1 MLQAFTKGRA
11 HSWAECLGSDPVSWP
26 ILSCPSCSKK
36 PSSAPDFHPL
46 PGGFWQPGAPRSPEL
61 QSLLM
66 GDPGKGWRAFNLRWK
81 VLGFMPT
88 QPGMQG
94 SELFPYARGRLAKD
108 TFWSGGAGIP
118 QNPLGP
124 YLTIPWC
131 MYCTGKDFSQVRL
144 RTGYR
149 PLPNPSTLTGQSWGW
164 GGGVTKNSCVNMR
177 RGAHLV
183 SSEYEDVYIHTSTH
197 ILLIQYHV

>member
-36 PSSAPDFHPL
+36 PSFAPDFHPL

-66 GDPGKGWRAFNLRWK
+66 GDPGKGWRTFNLRWK

-94 SELFPYARGRLAKD
+94 RELFPYARGRLAKD
-108 TFWSGGAGIP
+108 TEWRGRHPREPPRSLSD
-118 QNPLGP
+118 NPLVHVLHWQRFLSGP
-124 YLTIPWC
+124 PENRVPPPPQPKYSDWAVL
-131 MYCTGKDFSQVRL
+131 GV
-144 RTGYR
+144 
-149 PLPNPSTLTGQSWGW
+149 

-183 SSEYEDVYIHTSTH
+183 SSDYEDVYIHTSTH